1 VCLRYL
7 LIMARL
13 VGFEFCINDQNSCIQ
28 QQMDKVNCG
37 YFTCWYAQQ
46 LVTNES
52 IDWFGGDYEVA
63 MIDIREN
70 IMCSII
76 KQQNL
81 IGDDKQKTE
90 K

>member
-1 VCLRYL
+1 
-7 LIMARL
+7 
-13 VGFEFCINDQNSCIQ
+13 
-28 QQMDKVNCG
+28 
-37 YFTCWYAQQ
+37 